1 MKRLSLIDS
10 AFLMLESRETPMH
23 VGGFNLFTLPE
34 GADEQEFLH
43 GLADNM
49 RTAEQ
54 FQSPFGDK
62 LKVGPL
68 GMLGPL
74 YWEPDTA
81 LDLEYHIRHSA
92 LPKPGRFR
100 ELFALVSRLHGTL
113 LDRNRPLWEMHL
125 IEGLQNNQFAVY
137 SKFHHA
143 AIDGVRSIH
152 LTQSMYSADPNER
165 IHDSPLS
172 VAARDRYLK
181 ALQVEPPGEQELRN
195 VADKLKATFDSSAHL
210 LGAVRQYAGAWTG
223 KGGPLVVPWKDVPRS
238 TINTKVDGA
247 RRFVAQSWPFARI
260 RAVGKALDGTFNDAV
275 LAMCSG
281 ALRLFLLNHG
291 ELPDRSLKSMVPVS
305 LRRPGDIDSSNA
317 VGAISADLATHLRDP
332 IQRFRAIKASMEA
345 GKAMFQDMSPAEASL
360 FLQLIQMPGLL
371 LIPLGLG
378 TRFPP
383 YSTVISNVPGP
394 RQPMYWNGARLEG
407 IYPASIVTEGIAL
420 NITLVTYDKQVDFGI
435 MACRRSLPQVQRFI
449 DYLEDALV
457 ELEDAVGISS
467 APAGVRASA
476 VRTAAK
482 TARAKS
488 GGGKTAAATA
498 AAPAAGKTKAK
509 AKAKAKVK
517 ARAKSRAKAKTKTVA
532 KTKAKT
538 GSKARAKAPPRVKAR
553 RTKAGAVPKAR
564 AKQ

>member
-34 GADEQEFLH
+34 GANEQEFLH

-49 RTAEQ
+49 RTAES

-62 LKVGPL
+62 LKVGRM

-74 YWEPDTA
+74 FWEPDTS

-113 LDRNRPLWEMHL
+113 LDRNRPLWELHL
-125 IEGLQNNQFAVY
+125 IEGLENNQFAVY

-143 AIDGVRSIH
+143 AIDGARSIH
-152 LTQSMYSADPNER
+152 LTQSMYSADPRER
-165 IHDSPLS
+165 IHHSPLS
-172 VAARDRYLK
+172 MAAGERYRA
-181 ALQVEPPGEQELRN
+181 ALDIAPPSSAQLRN
-195 VADKLKATFDSSAHL
+195 VAEMLKSTFDSGGNI
-210 LGAVRQYAGAWTG
+210 LGALKQYAGAWTG
-223 KGGPLVVPWKDVPRS
+223 ASESLVVPWKKVPAS

-281 ALRLFLLNHG
+281 ALRKFLQIHG
-291 ELPDRSLKSMVPVS
+291 ELPEESLKAMVPVS

-317 VGAISADLATHLRDP
+317 VGAISADLATNVGDP
-332 IQRFRAIKASMEA
+332 IRRFRKIKASMEA
-345 GKAMFQDMSPAEASL
+345 GKAMFQEMSPSEASL
-360 FLQLIQMPGLL
+360 FLQLIQLPGLAL
-371 LIPLGLG
+371 VPLGLA

-394 RQPMYWNGARLEG
+394 RQAMYWNGARLEG
-407 IYPASIVTEGIAL
+407 IYPASIVTEGIAM
-420 NITLVTYDKQVDFGI
+420 NITLVTYDTQVDFGVI
-435 MACRRSLPQVQRFI
+435 GCRRSLPQIQRMI
-449 DYLEDALV
+449 DYLEDSLV
-457 ELEDAVGISS
+457 ELEDAAGISS
-467 APAGVRASA
+467 AV
-476 VRTAAK
+476 
-482 TARAKS
+482 
-488 GGGKTAAATA
+488 ATA
-498 AAPAAGKTKAK
+498 GKPKTKAK
-509 AKAKAKVK
+509 PKAKATSKAKAKPK
-517 ARAKSRAKAKTKTVA
+517 AKAKS
-532 KTKAKT
+532 KAKAT
-538 GSKARAKAPPRVKAR
+538 
-553 RTKAGAVPKAR
+553 PKAR
-564 AKQ
+564 AKPKAKVTPKAKAKPKANAKAKARPKTRSK